1 MSSQTMLA
9 TIQITPTQQLR
20 VTGSI
25 QDRDHREA
33 IGVDIRK
40 WYLKGGEYYP
50 TPKGIWL
57 NLDQLKKLL
66 CYMLSTSENVKEL
79 LPDTAV
85 SSFLNQEL
93 LTFLAAPEEDQGFH
107 RLA

>member
-1 MSSQTMLA
+1 MSSQTTLA

-40 WYLKGGEYYP
+40 WYLKGGEYHP

-57 NLDQLKKLL
+57 SMDQLRKLL
-66 CYMLSTSENVKEL
+66 AYLLPESDNIDALINREL
-79 LPDTAV
+79 LE
-85 SSFLNQEL
+85 FLQPGQEV
-93 LTFLAAPEEDQGFH
+93 EGFQ
-107 RLA
+107 RLS

>member
-1 MSSQTMLA
+1 MSSQTLLA

-40 WYLKGGEYYP
+40 WYAKGGEYFP

-57 NLDQLKKLL
+57 NLDQLHKLL
-66 CYMLSTSENVKEL
+66 AYMLPETDIEGLLNHEL
-79 LPDTAV
+79 LK
-85 SSFLNQEL
+85 FLQPGQE
-93 LTFLAAPEEDQGFH
+93 AGFQ
-107 RLA
+107 RLS

>member
-1 MSSQTMLA
+1 MSSQTLLA

-40 WYLKGGEYYP
+40 WYAKGGEYFP

-57 NLDQLKKLL
+57 SLDQLRKLL
-66 CYMLSTSENVKEL
+66 VYLLPESGDIDTVINGEL
-79 LPDTAV
+79 LE
-85 SSFLNQEL
+85 FLRPGQEN
-93 LTFLAAPEEDQGFH
+93 EGFA
-107 RLA
+107 RLR